1 MTEQEKLN
9 YGYQDHSFQAAG
21 GLSGIKK
28 LVNDFYDYMDQE
40 IFASKIR
47 AMHPEDLTV
56 TRDKL
61 TLFLTS
67 WLGGPK
73 LLQQKY
79 GPISIPRV
87 HMPFPIDDSHKQAW
101 LSCMKMAIA
110 DQDYDSAFADY
121 LLTQLKV
128 PANRITTV
136 CAYHFEERS

>member
-1 MTEQEKLN
+1 MTEQQALS
-9 YGYQDHSFQAAG
+9 YGHQDHSFQAAG

-28 LVNDFYDYMDQE
+28 LVNEFYDYMDQE
-40 IFASKIR
+40 EFANSIR
-47 AMHPEDLTV
+47 EMHPKDLTV

-87 HMPFPIDDSHKQAW
+87 HMPFPINESHKHIW
-101 LSCMKMAIA
+101 LNCMKMAIA
-110 DQDYDSAFADY
+110 DQGYNAEFSEY